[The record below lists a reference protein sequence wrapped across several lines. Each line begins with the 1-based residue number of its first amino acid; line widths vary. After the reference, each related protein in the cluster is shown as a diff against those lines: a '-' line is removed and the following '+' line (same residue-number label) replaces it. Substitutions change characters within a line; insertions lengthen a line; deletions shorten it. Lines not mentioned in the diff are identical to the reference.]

1 MTFVSLI
8 QPVLAQELDER
19 FFSAQATRAIDTYS
33 RLEVRISDD
42 TDMNIKLQDATR
54 EFMSNAGFNIDSKNP
69 ISVRLLRTSRP

>member
-1 MTFVSLI
+1 MKG
-8 QPVLAQELDER
+8 